1 VQKLKAI
8 DDRFWKVNYQLD
20 KERDQ
25 REKVRAVNPFFGR
38 VTTAPGRCCR
48 LRARA
53 LSVMCR

>member
-25 REKVRAVNPFFGR
+25 REKVYA
-38 VTTAPGRCCR
+38 
-48 LRARA
+48 A
-53 LSVMCR
+53 LSSVV